1 MGPEVFKLNL
11 CGAKVIYSRTRQ
23 EYTQMEILTWFGRV
37 DLQTGSMLGREEA
50 DGMIKSHQQ
59 EPASAFPL
67 PQPDLR
73 ALAKASGFAA
83 DDEEYNRLLREA
95 ALGLVRRSIL
105 AGSTVEQDL
114 LQAMEALDNLSSAI
128 NLLDER
134 LYEWSR
140 LHSQEIVHGKDL
152 AEGQKDDENMGLLAK
167 AILGLREARK
177 ATEMDVSGTVQALAP
192 NLSTLAGPVLAA
204 RLISRAGGLSR
215 LAKMPSSRVQ
225 VMGAEKSLFK
235 HLKGIAPSPKH
246 GIIFRHPA
254 VIGSAKKLRGR
265 VARTLAAK
273 LAIAAR
279 LDHFGAGLSLDLQ
292 ASLEARLRDIKQ
304 RGRNKGR

>member
-1 MGPEVFKLNL
+1 MV
-11 CGAKVIYSRTRQ
+11 
-23 EYTQMEILTWFGRV
+23 ILTWFGRV
-37 DLQTGSMLGREEA
+37 DLQTGSLLTGTVLGREES
-50 DGMIKSHQQ
+50 DGIS
-59 EPASAFPL
+59 EPQLESASAVPL
-67 PQPDLR
+67 PQTNLR
-73 ALAKASGFAA
+73 AMARSSGFAA
-83 DDEEYNRLLREA
+83 DDGEYNRLLREA
-95 ALGLVRRSIL
+95 ALGLVRRNIL
-105 AGSTVEQDL
+105 SGSTVEQDL
-114 LQAMEALDNLSSAI
+114 LQAMEALDNLTQAI

-152 AEGQKDDENMGLLAK
+152 AEGLKEDENMGLLAK

-177 ATEMDVSGTVQALAP
+177 ATETDVSATVQALAP
-192 NLSTLAGPVLAA
+192 NLSSLAGSVLAA

-235 HLKGIAPSPKH
+235 HLRGHAPSPKH

-254 VIGSAKKLRGR
+254 VIGSPRMLRGR

-279 LDHFGAGLSLDLQ
+279 LDHFGAGLSVDLQ
-292 ASLEARLRDIKQ
+292 ASLDARLRDIKQ
-304 RGRNKGR
+304 RGRNKSK

>member
-1 MGPEVFKLNL
+1 
-11 CGAKVIYSRTRQ
+11 
-23 EYTQMEILTWFGRV
+23 MEILTWFGRV
-37 DLQTGSMLGREEA
+37 DLMTGSLLGPTPAAEEA
-50 DGMIKSHQQ
+50 DGILKPRQD
-59 EPASAFPL
+59 PARSFPL

-73 ALAKASGFAA
+73 ALAKACGFAA
-83 DDEEYNRLLREA
+83 DDGEYNRLLREA

-105 AGSTVEQDL
+105 SGTTAEQDM
-114 LQAMEALDNLSSAI
+114 LQAVEALDNLSQAI

-152 AEGQKDDENMGLLAK
+152 AEGLKEDENMGLLAK
-167 AILGLREARK
+167 AILGLRESRK
-177 ATEMDVSGTVQALAP
+177 ATEMDVSATVQSLAP
-192 NLSTLAGPVLAA
+192 NLSTLAGPILAA
-204 RLISRAGGLSR
+204 RLISRAGGLR
-215 LAKMPSSRVQ
+215 HLAKMPSSRVQ

-235 HLKGIAPSPKH
+235 HLKGHAPSPKH

-254 VIGSAKKLRGR
+254 VIGSAKRLRGR

-279 LDHFGAGLSLDLQ
+279 LDYYGAGLSLDLQ

-304 RGRNKGR
+304 RGRNKGK

>member
-1 MGPEVFKLNL
+1 MQL
-11 CGAKVIYSRTRQ
+11 
-23 EYTQMEILTWFGRV
+23 LTWFGRV
-37 DLQTGSMLGREEA
+37 DLQTGSLLTETMPGAEVL
-50 DGMIKSHQQ
+50 DGTIKPQQ
-59 EPASAFPL
+59 EPEIAFPL
-67 PQPDLR
+67 PQPNLR
-73 ALAKASGFAA
+73 ALARSSGFAT

-105 AGSTVEQDL
+105 SGSTVELDM
-114 LQAMEALDNLSSAI
+114 LQAMEALDNLTQAI

-152 AEGQKDDENMGLLAK
+152 AEGLKEDENMGLLAR
-167 AILGLREARK
+167 AILGLRESRK
-177 ATEMDVSGTVQALAP
+177 ATETDVSTTVQAMAP
-192 NLSTLAGPVLAA
+192 NLSALAGPILAA

-235 HLKGIAPSPKH
+235 HLKGQAPSPKH

-254 VIGSAKKLRGR
+254 VIGSSKKLRGR

-279 LDHFGAGLSLDLQ
+279 LDHFGAGLSLHLQ
-292 ASLEARLRDIKQ
+292 ASLDARLRDIKK
-304 RGRNKGR
+304 RGRNKGK

>member
-1 MGPEVFKLNL
+1 MRGESNL
-11 CGAKVIYSRTRQ
+11 FQTGL
-23 EYTQMEILTWFGRV
+23 EYKQMEILTWFGRV
-37 DLQTGSMLGREEA
+37 DLQTGCLLTGSMLGAEEA
-50 DGMIKSHQQ
+50 DGMIKPQQLPQ

-73 ALAKASGFAA
+73 ALAKACGFAT
-83 DDEEYNRLLREA
+83 DDGEYNRLLREA

-114 LQAMEALDNLSSAI
+114 LQAMEALDNFSQAI

-152 AEGQKDDENMGLLAK
+152 AEGLKEDENMGTLAK
-167 AILGLREARK
+167 AILSLRESRK
-177 ATEMDVSGTVQALAP
+177 ATEMDVSAAAQALAP
-192 NLSTLAGPVLAA
+192 NLAALAGPILAA

-235 HLKGIAPSPKH
+235 HLKGQAPSPKH

-273 LAIAAR
+273 LAIASR
-279 LDHFGAGLSLDLQ
+279 LDYFGAGLSMDLQ

-304 RGRNKGR
+304 RGRNRGR